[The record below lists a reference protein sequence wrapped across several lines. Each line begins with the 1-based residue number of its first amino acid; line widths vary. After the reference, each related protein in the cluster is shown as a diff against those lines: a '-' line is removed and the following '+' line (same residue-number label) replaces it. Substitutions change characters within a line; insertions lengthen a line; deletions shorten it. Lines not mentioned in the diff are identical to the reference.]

1 MLALQGVVV
10 VDNTQNPAAKAQ
22 EYQQAVLAFESLD
35 AQVDRLLSTHGGHT
49 KDLSDE
55 DFAHYRELAELRD
68 LAYNRMKTLERTLL
82 DEA

>member
-1 MLALQGVVV
+1 MF
-10 VDNTQNPAAKAQ
+10 DNTQNPAEQAH
-22 EYQQAVLAFESLD
+22 EYQEAVLAFEALD
-35 AQVDRLLSTHGGHT
+35 EQVDGLLSAHGGHS